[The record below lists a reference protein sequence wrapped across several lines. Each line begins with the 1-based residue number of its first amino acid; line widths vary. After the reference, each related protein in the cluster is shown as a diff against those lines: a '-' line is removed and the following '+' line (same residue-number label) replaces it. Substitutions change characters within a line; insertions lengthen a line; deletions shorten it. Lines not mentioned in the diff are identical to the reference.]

1 MNNSLNKTRN
11 LKMLQT
17 MHYDMEAEEKLL
29 NYQIKK
35 LERERDKKR
44 QKRVQLAEKLS
55 PKDLV
60 VSEHAILRYLERI
73 EGMDMDR
80 VRKILLDRQI
90 IDCHKKLGNNGEY
103 PSLDS
108 TFKVKIKNNVITTV
122 IP

>member
-17 MHYDMEAEEKLL
+17 MHYDTEAEEKLL

-44 QKRVQLAEKLS
+44 QKRVQLAQKLS
-55 PKDLV
+55 PKDLI

-90 IDCHKKLGNNGEY
+90 VDCHKKLGNNGEY